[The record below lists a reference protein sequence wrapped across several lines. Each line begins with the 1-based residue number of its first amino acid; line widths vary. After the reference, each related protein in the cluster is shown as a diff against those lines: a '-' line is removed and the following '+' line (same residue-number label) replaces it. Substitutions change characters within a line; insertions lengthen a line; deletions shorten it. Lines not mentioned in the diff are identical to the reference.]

1 MGSFGKRMNSLNRN
15 KNVLKNTHKTDE
27 FICVKMTMQNVKTQT
42 VRSGKIFDVNAI
54 AALVMIIL
62 KSY

>member
-1 MGSFGKRMNSLNRN
+1 
-15 KNVLKNTHKTDE
+15 
-27 FICVKMTMQNVKTQT
+27 MQNVKTQT
-42 VRSGKIFDVNAI
+42 VRSGEIFDVNAI

>member
-1 MGSFGKRMNSLNRN
+1 MGSFDKRMNSLNRN
-15 KNVLKNTHKTDE
+15 KNVLKKHTQN
-27 FICVKMTMQNVKTQT
+27 CVKMTMQNVKTQT
-42 VRSGKIFDVNAI
+42 VRSGEIFDVNAI